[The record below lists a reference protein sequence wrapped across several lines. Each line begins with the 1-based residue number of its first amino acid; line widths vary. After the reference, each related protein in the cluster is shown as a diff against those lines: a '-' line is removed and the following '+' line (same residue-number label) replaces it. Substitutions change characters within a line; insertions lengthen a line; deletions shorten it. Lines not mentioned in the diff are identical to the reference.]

1 MKKQGKQKK
10 KKEFPN
16 EYSVTLKIFLAYKFN
31 KNRWQS
37 LFKKKKTLEKSS
49 IPDSIVVRKKKT
61 KEKKGKM
68 YRHT

>member
-1 MKKQGKQKK
+1 MKKQGKQKKK

-37 LFKKKKTLEKSS
+37 LFKKKKNARK
-49 IPDSIVVRKKKT
+49 IVDS
-61 KEKKGKM
+61 
-68 YRHT
+68 

>member
-37 LFKKKKTLEKSS
+37 LFKKKKRSKNRRFLIRSL
-49 IPDSIVVRKKKT
+49 
-61 KEKKGKM
+61 
-68 YRHT
+68 